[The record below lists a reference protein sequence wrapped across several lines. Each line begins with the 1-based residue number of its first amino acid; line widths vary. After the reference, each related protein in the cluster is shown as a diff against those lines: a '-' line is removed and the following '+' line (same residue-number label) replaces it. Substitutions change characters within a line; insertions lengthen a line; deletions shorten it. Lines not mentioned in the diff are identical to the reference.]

1 MKVSDCV
8 FCEMPTSAYVVENE
22 YFFGLFDK
30 YPVTEGHMLII
41 PKRHAETL
49 FELTSDERKFLF
61 ELIEDGKAL
70 LEKKFNPAGFNFGV
84 NQGLTAGQ
92 TIPHLHLHIIPRY
105 EGDMADPEGGVR
117 GVIPEKQKYRH
128 KM

>member
-1 MKVSDCV
+1 MVNCV
-8 FCEMPTSAYVVENE
+8 FCEMTKESYVIENAYF
-22 YFFGLFDK
+22 YGLFDK

-49 FELTSDERKFLF
+49 FELTEDERKALF
-61 ELIEDGKAL
+61 EMIQEGKAL

-84 NQGLTAGQ
+84 NQGLVAGQ

-105 EGDMADPEGGVR
+105 VGDMEDPEGGVR